1 MNVKVNRQ
9 LVTLPSTHLPPS
21 ERNMMKIG
29 DLAEATGVSTRLLRY
44 YEEQGLLHPERSANG
59 YRSYP
64 SGAVEIVKQ
73 IRALLHAGLPTE
85 VIRCA
90 LPCLD
95 GHHIDVSEEPDGP
108 LATRLRE
115 ELTNIDERIDS
126 LTRHR
131 NMISR
136 YLTPPFEAKRSSPQ
150 YLREE

>member
-1 MNVKVNRQ
+1 
-9 LVTLPSTHLPPS
+9 
-21 ERNMMKIG
+21 MKIG

-59 YRSYP
+59 YRSYEFT
-64 SGAVEIVKQ
+64 AVEIVKQ

-95 GHHIDVSEEPDGP
+95 GHHIDVSEEPHGQ
-108 LATRLRE
+108 LATRLRQE
-115 ELTNIDERIDS
+115 IANIDERIES
-126 LTRHR
+126 LTHHR

-136 YLTPPFEAKRSSPQ
+136 YLDPPAAHTPAQSMDA
-150 YLREE
+150 

>member
-1 MNVKVNRQ
+1 M
-9 LVTLPSTHLPPS
+9 PPN
-21 ERNMMKIG
+21 ERNMLKIG

-44 YEEQGLLHPERSANG
+44 YEEQGLLHPDRSANG

-64 SGAVEIVKQ
+64 YGAVEIVKQ

-115 ELTNIDERIDS
+115 EVANIDERIRS

-131 NMISR
+131 NMISE
-136 YLTPPFEAKRSSPQ
+136 YLAPLNHPRASRCSGG
-150 YLREE
+150 